1 MKATTLYDKLWASHV
16 VDQRADGSDL
26 LYVDRHFV
34 HDACSQGFDFLRDSQ
49 RTVRRPDLTFGM
61 EDHYIE
67 TRPHIVRS
75 DEIKRLGSVLQA
87 NAERFSFN
95 NFGAGSDRQGIVH
108 VVGPELGLTLPGALV
123 VCGDSHTATH
133 GALGCLAFGI
143 GSTEIAHVLGTQTI
157 WQKKAKSLRFNCDG
171 ELGVGVTAKDLILH
185 LIAMIGTRGG
195 TGHVIEYSGP
205 AIRNLSLEGRM
216 TVCNMSIEAGAKA
229 GMVAPDQKTLDY
241 VSARLYAP
249 DQRWLPS
256 AREHWLTLASDPGA
270 KFDREVGLNVSVID
284 PTITWGT
291 SPQTAVSITGQV
303 PLLEGLSEQ
312 DAALVKQMLDYMGLE
327 PGRKLREVP
336 VDQVFI
342 GSCTNSRIE
351 DLRLAASVVQK
362 RKTRAKIPALVVP
375 GSVSVQQQ
383 AQKEGLDQIF
393 KEAGFEWASPG
404 CSMCVAMNGDKVGV
418 GKRSVSTSNR
428 NFMGRQGQG
437 SRTHLASPLT
447 AAASAL
453 TGYLT
458 DVREIL

>member
-1 MKATTLYDKLWASHV
+1 MNPTTLYDKLWASHV

-34 HDACSQGFDFLRDSQ
+34 HDACSQGFDFLRDGQ

-61 EDHYIE
+61 EDHYIP
-67 TRPHIVRS
+67 TRAHIVRS
-75 DEIKRLGSVLQA
+75 DEIKRLGPVLQG
-87 NAERFSFN
+87 NSQEFGFT
-95 NFGAGSDRQGIVH
+95 NFGNGSDRQGIVH

-143 GSTEIAHVLGTQTI
+143 GSTEIAHVLGTQAI
-157 WQKKAKSLRFNCDG
+157 WQKKAKALRFECNG
-171 ELGVGVTAKDLILH
+171 EFGFAVTAKDLILH

-195 TGHVIEYSGP
+195 TGHVIEYSGS
-205 AIRNLSLEGRM
+205 AIQGLSIEGRM
-216 TVCNMSIEAGAKA
+216 TICNMSIEAGAKA
-229 GMVAPDQKTLDY
+229 GMVAPDKKTLDY
-241 VSARLYAP
+241 VSNRLYSPQEQWWQLA
-249 DQRWLPS
+249 S
-256 AREHWLTLASDPGA
+256 EHWLTLRSDPNA
-270 KFDREVGLNVSVID
+270 KFDHEVAVDVSVID
-284 PTITWGT
+284 PTVTWGT
-291 SPQTAVSITGQV
+291 SPQTAVSIAGRV
-303 PLLEGLSEQ
+303 PLLEELSEQ
-312 DAALVKQMLDYMGLE
+312 DAAQAQQMLDYMGLE
-327 PGRKLREVP
+327 PGRNLREVS

-351 DLRLAASVVQK
+351 DLRLAASVIQK
-362 RKTRAKIPALVVP
+362 SNMRAKVPALVVP
-375 GSVSVQQQ
+375 GSVTVQQQ
-383 AQKEGLDQIF
+383 AHKEGLDQIF
-393 KEAGFEWASPG
+393 KEAGFEWGSPG
-404 CSMCVAMNGDKVGV
+404 CSMCVGMNGDKVGA

>member
-1 MKATTLYDKLWASHV
+1 
-16 VDQRADGSDL
+16 
-26 LYVDRHFV
+26 
-34 HDACSQGFDFLRDSQ
+34 
-49 RTVRRPDLTFGM
+49 
-61 EDHYIE
+61 
-67 TRPHIVRS
+67 
-75 DEIKRLGSVLQA
+75 LGAVLQG
-87 NAERFSFN
+87 NAE
-95 NFGAGSDRQGIVH
+95 NFGFASFGNGSNRQGIVH

-157 WQKKAKSLRFNCDG
+157 WQKKAKTFRFDCDG
-171 ELGVGVTAKDLILH
+171 ELGFGVTAKDLILH

-195 TGHVIEYSGP
+195 TGHVIEFGGS
-205 AIRNLSLEGRM
+205 AIRSLSLEGRM

-241 VSARLYAP
+241 VNRRLYAP
-249 DQRWLPS
+249 EPKWWQS
-256 AREHWLTLASDPGA
+256 ASEHWLSLASDSDA
-270 KFDREVGLNVSVID
+270 KFDREVGLNVSAID
-284 PTITWGT
+284 PTVTWGT
-291 SPQTAVSITGQV
+291 SPQTALSIAGHV
-303 PLLEGLSEQ
+303 PLLEEISELETP
-312 DAALVKQMLDYMGLE
+312 LVKQMLDYMGLE
-327 PGRKLREVP
+327 PGRKLRDVAI
-336 VDQVFI
+336 DQVFI

-351 DLRLAASVVQK
+351 DLRLAASVVK
-362 RKTRAKIPALVVP
+362 KNKARVKVPSLVVP
-375 GSVSVQQQ
+375 GSVSVQEQ

-393 KEAGFEWASPG
+393 KAAGFEWASPG
-404 CSMCVAMNGDKVGV
+404 CSMCVGMNGDKVGP